1 MTQLNS
7 YETASVPVL
16 FDMDGVLLEGR
27 RSRPGTYATATDR
40 AIDELGM
47 EPDGPDRELLREY
60 RCDEAVE
67 AICDAHG
74 VSLSEFW
81 RLKEVKAS
89 AVAREQFQTGER
101 QFHNDAAAAV
111 TTAKNRPS
119 AVVSNN
125 RHKTVDFITNRHPI
139 GEAADVVR
147 GRDPTPTGFHRRKP
161 NPYYLTETLEK
172 LGVDTGVYVG
182 DRQKDVLAAHRA
194 GLAGILLARPAH
206 SDTSAD
212 AEAGDAEAGDADLLQ
227 PDATI
232 ASLTELETSLA
243 AIVGEH

>member
-1 MTQLNS
+1 MTQPS
-7 YETASVPVL
+7 SHETASAPVL

-40 AIDELGM
+40 AIDELGV
-47 EPDGPDRELLREY
+47 EPDDPDRELLREY

-67 AICDAHG
+67 AVCDTHG

-81 RLKEVKAS
+81 RLKEAKAT
-89 AVAREQFQTGER
+89 AVAREQFQGGER
-101 QFHNDAAAAV
+101 RFHDDAATAV
-111 TTAKNRPS
+111 TVAEDRPS

-125 RHKTVDFITNRHPI
+125 RHETVVFVADRHPI

-147 GRDPTPTGFHRRKP
+147 GRDPTPAGFHRRKP
-161 NPYYLTETLEK
+161 DPYYLTETLDE
-172 LGVDTGVYVG
+172 LGVETGVYVG

-194 GLAGILLARPAH
+194 GLASVLLARPDH
-206 SDTSAD
+206 PDTGTD
-212 AEAGDAEAGDADLLQ
+212 AGAGDTGSPQ

-232 ASLTELETSLA
+232 ASLTELETGLA
-243 AIVGEH
+243 AAVSGR